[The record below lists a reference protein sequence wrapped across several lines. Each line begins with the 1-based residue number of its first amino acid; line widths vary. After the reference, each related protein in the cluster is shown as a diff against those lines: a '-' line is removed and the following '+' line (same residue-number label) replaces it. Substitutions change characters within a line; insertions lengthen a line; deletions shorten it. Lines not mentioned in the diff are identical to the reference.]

1 MRASRLRGVARLF
14 LLCLVLGGISACQP
28 RLRQPVRIDLARA
41 AIVLASKP
49 LPAPRVVPTPAIAKA
64 VAPSAVA
71 IGAVAPPP
79 PSESLRQR
87 RQVAVR
93 SIEQQREAVYQQLLS
108 ARLRSLA
115 ELEPRWEAE
124 LRAEYDLSA
133 LRAERDAEWQAAF
146 QAYGRKRFPLLVTL
160 AFAAPD
166 IPAHREAQAQ
176 LTELERAWQQQEQAI
191 EARYQAQQARIE
203 QEIAVRLSVRRREF
217 TRAAEQEVQAQL
229 QQQLSLAELYLP
241 QPQRLPAAPARKE
254 AVPALR
260 ASLPSY
266 PLHAA
271 YRARL
276 AQSDAIRLQ
285 LLKQLAREWAQAHG
299 YRLTTD
305 PNAPDRT
312 EAFIRY
318 LLAR

>member
-1 MRASRLRGVARLF
+1 MRVD
-14 LLCLVLGGISACQP
+14 I
-28 RLRQPVRIDLARA
+28 ARA
-41 AIVLASKP
+41 AAALASKP
-49 LPAPRVVPTPAIAKA
+49 LPAPSISPTPASTEA
-64 VAPSAVA
+64 VASSSVEIAAV
-71 IGAVAPPP
+71 VPPP

-87 RQVAVR
+87 RQMALQ
-93 SIEQQREAVYQQLLS
+93 SIEQQREAVYQQLLN
-108 ARLRSLA
+108 ARLRNLA

-133 LRAERDAEWQAAF
+133 LRAERDAESHAAF
-146 QAYGRKRFPLLVTL
+146 QAYGRQRFPLLVVL

-166 IPAHREAQAQ
+166 TPAHRDAQAR
-176 LTELERAWQQQEQAI
+176 LAELERAWQQQERAI
-191 EARYQAQQARIE
+191 EAGYQAQQTRIE
-203 QEIAVRLSVRRREF
+203 QEIAVRLGARRREF
-217 TRAAEQEVQAQL
+217 IRAAEQEVQAQL
-229 QQQLSLAELYLP
+229 QQQPNLAELYLP

-266 PLHAA
+266 QLHTA

-276 AQSDAIRLQ
+276 AQSDAMRLQ
-285 LLKQLAREWAQAHG
+285 LIKHLAREWAQAHG
-299 YRLTTD
+299 YRLTTN

-312 EAFIRY
+312 EEFIRY

>member
-1 MRASRLRGVARLF
+1 MARLL
-14 LLCLVLGGISACQP
+14 LLCLVLVGGVSAYQLRLEQP
-28 RLRQPVRIDLARA
+28 TRVDLARA
-41 AIVLASKP
+41 AAVLASTP
-49 LPAPRVVPTPAIAKA
+49 LPAPRTTPLPAITKTI
-64 VAPSAVA
+64 APSAVA
-71 IGAVAPPP
+71 IEAVAPPP

-87 RQVAVR
+87 QQVAIQ
-93 SIEQQREAVYQQLLS
+93 SIQQQREAVYQQLLG
-108 ARLRSLA
+108 ARLRGLT

-124 LRAEYDLSA
+124 LQAEYDLSA
-133 LRAERDAEWQAAF
+133 LHAERDAEWQAAF

-166 IPAHREAQAQ
+166 TPAHREAQAQ

-191 EARYQAQQARIE
+191 EARYQAQQVRIE
-203 QEIAVRLSVRRREF
+203 QEIAVRLSARRREF
-217 TRAAEQEVQAQL
+217 IRAAEQEVQAQL
-229 QQQLSLAELYLP
+229 QQQPNLAELYLP

-260 ASLPSY
+260 TSLPSY
-266 PLHAA
+266 RLHAT

-276 AQSDAIRLQ
+276 AQSEAMRLQ
-285 LLKQLAREWAQAHG
+285 MLKQLAREWAQAHG

-312 EAFIRY
+312 EEFIRY